1 MWPFIYFGFHFSL
14 PFLTCTSRS
23 VTGVLDKQDLPS
35 SVEADP
41 LFSAPLK
48 KKEVLIFV
56 TDPLFSAP
64 LEVLI
69 FVSRSPITDRITLPA
84 RQSRHVSGPL

>member
-23 VTGVLDKQDLPS
+23 VTGFSDKQDLPS

-41 LFSAPLK
+41 LFSALK
-48 KKEVLIFV
+48 KKEALIFV

-69 FVSRSPITDRITLPA
+69 FVSCSPITDRITLPA
-84 RQSRHVSGPL
+84 RQSRHISGPL